1 MIVIYF
7 FNKLEQSNAPQ
18 LTAEFLK
25 IVYYT
30 IALNMN
36 TQHDYGK
43 SSYIKSK
50 KFGIGRNTA
59 SDNNNVW
66 K

>member
-1 MIVIYF
+1 MHLSSQLNF
-7 FNKLEQSNAPQ
+7 WKLCI
-18 LTAEFLK
+18 TF
-25 IVYYT
+25 
-30 IALNMN
+30 ALNMN

-50 KFGIGRNTA
+50 KIGIGRNTA